1 MKVILCALFIV
12 LERDFNQL
20 KGWTVTVCVK
30 AAAVP
35 AVIYAFQNQLM
46 QLAYRN
52 IDGLTFNLVNQSKTL
67 FTALCLY
74 LLMGAKQ
81 SGMQLVALFMLVGR
95 FLGMLIG

>member
-1 MKVILCALFIV
+1 MKVILCAVFLV
-12 LERDFNQL
+12 LERDYNQL
-20 KGWTVTVCVK
+20 KGWTAKGCVK
-30 AAAVP
+30 AAAIP

-74 LLMGAKQ
+74 ILMGTKQ
-81 SGMQLVALFMLVGR
+81 SVMQLFALFMLVGT
-95 FLGMLIG
+95 LESHVAS